1 MNIKEQSNKKKK
13 TDTSTNIYNFI
24 SYKRIQGNLLL
35 SKTNN
40 IILSY
45 LEGWANTFNPS
56 KKFWPKQRES
66 SEPPFPSRK
75 GERGTRRNPIVGKSL
90 SSIYSNILWANN
102 KTPNQIDSI

>member
-24 SYKRIQGNLLL
+24 SYKRTQGNLLL

-56 KKFWPKQRES
+56 KKFWFKQRES
-66 SEPPFPSRK
+66 FEPPFPS
-75 GERGTRRNPIVGKSL
+75 
-90 SSIYSNILWANN
+90 
-102 KTPNQIDSI
+102 